1 MKRISTLGI
10 ALLLFTACSKEKGSA
25 DTEKSR
31 TEFVS
36 SCIDGAKQQAAQ
48 NGVPLDEALI
58 DKFCNCS
65 ADKVLSELSEQD
77 MIKLGMQDQ
86 DMMARVQ
93 ELSMSCLDEFLE
105 GLQNQMINEYMDQPV
120 E

>member
-10 ALLLFTACSKEKGSA
+10 AMLLFMACSKEKGSA
-25 DTEKSR
+25 NTEKSR
-31 TEFVS
+31 TEFVN

-48 NGVPLDEALI
+48 NGGPLDDAWI

-65 ADKVLSELSEQD
+65 ADKVLFELSEQD

-86 DMMARVQ
+86 DIMAKVE
-93 ELSMSCLDEFLE
+93 ELSMS
-105 GLQNQMINEYMDQPV
+105 G
-120 E
+120 